1 MAGLRQLRIA
11 LTLQSPCL
19 MLGEVQ
25 VQRIDLVLCQET
37 YLLLQL
43 FHWDKGAAEIVHKAS
58 HAEGGPVDDIAR
70 LQLALL
76 LCRDEELL

>member
-1 MAGLRQLRIA
+1 MASLRQLRIA
-11 LTLQSPCL
+11 LALQSPRL
-19 MLGEVQ
+19 MLGEMQ
-25 VQRIDLVLCQET
+25 VQRIDLVLRQET

-43 FHWDKGAAEIVHKAS
+43 FHRDEGTAEIVHKAS
-58 HAEGGPVDDIAR
+58 HAEGRPVDDIAR

>member
-1 MAGLRQLRIA
+1 
-11 LTLQSPCL
+11 

-43 FHWDKGAAEIVHKAS
+43 FHRDEGTAEIVHKAS
-58 HAEGGPVDDIAR
+58 HAEGRPVDDIAR

>member
-1 MAGLRQLRIA
+1 MACLRQLRIA
-11 LTLQSPCL
+11 LALQSPRL

-25 VQRIDLVLCQET
+25 VQRIDLVLRQET

-43 FHWDKGAAEIVHKAS
+43 FHRDEGAAEIVHKAS
-58 HAEGGPVDDIAR
+58 HAEGRPVDDIAR